1 MVKMIPTVT
10 PWIGAAVALAAL
22 SLAQGCHRGGVDD
35 QLAAGDAAMQK
46 GQLNEAEKDYND
58 AVRTAPNDPRT
69 HIALG
74 NLYIFE
80 HKPGPAQVEFMKV
93 LDLDPKNAATHVA
106 LGNLYM
112 DQDQYPLAENQYR
125 AAVALEE
132 ERPQFH
138 LDLAE
143 SLVKENKTRD
153 AEDEIRTAIGLDPK
167 NAQAHY
173 ALANLLNSIPN
184 RADEAKAE
192 YDEARALDP
201 KLTAPGEAAESSAA
215 GGAPSVATDVT
226 PAGPA
231 ATETPAG
238 GGGASAAA
246 AAGGGAAGEGGPPA
260 AGASM
265 AAVGGAYAPKVKP
278 LNKLFLLTKDSAVY
292 QGPDQSSAVVAQVR
306 SKKYVHVTGI
316 AGDYLQIRLKNG
328 TVGFIPVAAAE

>member
-1 MVKMIPTVT
+1 MLNMIRTASL
-10 PWIGAAVALAAL
+10 WIGAAAAL
-22 SLAQGCHRGGVDD
+22 TALLLAQGCHRGGVDD
-35 QLAAGDAAMQK
+35 ELAAGDAAMQK

-93 LDLDPKNAATHVA
+93 LDIDPKNAATHVA

-125 AAVALEE
+125 AAVALED
-132 ERPQFH
+132 ERPEFH

-143 SLVKENKTRD
+143 DLIRENKLKD

-173 ALANLLNSIPN
+173 ALANMLNAMPN

-192 YDEARALDP
+192 YDQARALDP
-201 KLTAPGEAAESSAA
+201 KLIAPGEAAEASPA
-215 GGAPSVATDVT
+215 GGAPPSLATEVT
-226 PAGPA
+226 PAAPGA
-231 ATETPAG
+231 AGTPAG
-238 GGGASAAA
+238 GVGAGGAP
-246 AAGGGAAGEGGPPA
+246 AAGGGPVDGGGAPAG
-260 AGASM
+260 GASM
-265 AAVGGAYAPKVKP
+265 ASAGAVAPKIKP
-278 LNKLFLLTKDSAVY
+278 LNKLFLLTKDSPVY
-292 QGPDQSSAVVAQVR
+292 QGPDQTSTVVAQVR

-316 AGDYLQIRLKNG
+316 AGDYLQIKLKNG
-328 TVGFIPVAAAE
+328 TIGFIPVAAAE